1 METEEGAL
9 PDVSYTPFKDLQP
22 PCASMEQTIQELN
35 NEDWREQFAGL
46 DHLREFNKAND
57 RTVIQ

>member
-22 PCASMEQTIQELN
+22 PCASMEQTI
-35 NEDWREQFAGL
+35 
-46 DHLREFNKAND
+46 
-57 RTVIQ
+57 